1 MNTYNITTEKYYNKF
16 SSAQFLGGSEIIYD
30 YVRLCMINVYDYV
43 CLSMT
48 MYDYVRRSMTMYDYV
63 ALLHLPRIVALDSV

>member
-1 MNTYNITTEKYYNKF
+1 M
-16 SSAQFLGGSEIIYD
+16 GIYD